1 MLSKQKAKSLV
12 LRIFEEEGLVIGG
25 LAAINKFDD
34 ELLWRLMRNMD
45 AILGKS
51 LASINDNDKPSR
63 VQPKRFSNVR
73 PHPAIEEFLAK
84 IKRLSGSPDAK

>member
-34 ELLWRLMRNMD
+34 GLLWRLMRNMD

-51 LASINDNDKPSR
+51 LASIDNDNNRNSAY
-63 VQPKRFSNVR
+63 PKRGSNVR

-84 IKRLSGSPDAK
+84 IKRLSGSPDVK